1 MATASAFSDLLG
13 SEPGHVVPSFATA
26 TSNRVPDL
34 QPLAAAPA
42 RAAAAAPDY
51 DVPASWR
58 PEPEVRPAQAQTA
71 VPESTSPRPLQIPV
85 YQEAVLPE
93 YEVVPTSAA
102 PTGEL
107 EIPQEPALQENDAE
121 ATRNTVADVRD
132 PDLVSTV
139 LAEEQSHEAVRDPGF
154 VPISADSPEMPEAS
168 VARQG
173 VAQIASPAPAG
184 PVLEK
189 PSVSENDFEARVAA
203 AMAAYNH
210 PAEETQNAA
219 ASSVAAPVEIAE
231 EPPQNFSQSV
241 AEAPSEVPAST
252 PEPPPVFE
260 YQPPI
265 KPMAV
270 VQEMHAER
278 ETASAPASKPATA
291 PEPASNPS
299 VQSAE
304 VDFSREDVAAT
315 IGAALPEV
323 AVAAAEETGSDH
335 HTIAQAVHR
344 VMERIKG
351 DLVEEIVR
359 ELKSKK

>member
-1 MATASAFSDLLG
+1 
-13 SEPGHVVPSFATA
+13 
-26 TSNRVPDL
+26 
-34 QPLAAAPA
+34 
-42 RAAAAAPDY
+42 
-51 DVPASWR
+51 
-58 PEPEVRPAQAQTA
+58 
-71 VPESTSPRPLQIPV
+71 
-85 YQEAVLPE
+85 
-93 YEVVPTSAA
+93 
-102 PTGEL
+102 
-107 EIPQEPALQENDAE
+107 
-121 ATRNTVADVRD
+121 RNTVADVRD

-154 VPISADSPEMPEAS
+154 VPISAGSPEMPEAS
-168 VARQG
+168 VARQS

-189 PSVSENDFEARVAA
+189 PSVSESDFEARVAA

-231 EPPQNFSQSV
+231 EPAQNFSQSV
-241 AEAPSEVPAST
+241 AEAPSEVAAST
-252 PEPPPVFE
+252 PEPPPIFE

-278 ETASAPASKPATA
+278 KTSAPASEPATA

-299 VQSAE
+299 VQSAG
-304 VDFSREDVAAT
+304 VDFSHHDVAVS

-344 VMERIKG
+344 VMDRIKG

-359 ELKSKK
+359 ELKSRK